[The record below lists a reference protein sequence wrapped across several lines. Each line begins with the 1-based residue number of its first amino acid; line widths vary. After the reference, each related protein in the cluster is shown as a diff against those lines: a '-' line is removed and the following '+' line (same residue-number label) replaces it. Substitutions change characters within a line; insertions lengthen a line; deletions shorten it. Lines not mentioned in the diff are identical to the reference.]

1 MSAYWRETDMVLF
14 TTTSSV
20 LKIMSERLFSKQ
32 MLCELSHI
40 SSLYKIPLFPHRIPC
55 SSRVRGL
62 TRVPQLVKG
71 RAGIHPIY
79 LTQDLF
85 ALLFLHRPHLH
96 GDPPK
101 ISDPRKPAWRVLE
114 AGAACVTLGSFI
126 PRGDRLLFISR
137 WPWWLRDSSLPTSSF
152 PTTAGSRRAPP
163 SKACFPVSSL
173 SLSGSCQSHP
183 GWEPTWW
190 QKHFVIFLRWPS
202 YSWCGVFIPGHSA
215 VIFIEQIFIKW

>member
-1 MSAYWRETDMVLF
+1 MPYICLCLPLLSYGLPSKMSAYWRETDMVLF

-32 MLCELSHI
+32 MLHELSRI
-40 SSLYKIPLFPHRIPC
+40 SSLYKIPFFPHRIPC

-62 TRVPQLVKG
+62 TRVPQLIKG
-71 RAGIHPIY
+71 RAGIHPAFY

-101 ISDPRKPAWRVLE
+101 ISDPRKPTWRVLE
-114 AGAACVTLGSFI
+114 VGAACVTLCSFI

-137 WPWWLRDSSLPTSSF
+137 
-152 PTTAGSRRAPP
+152 
-163 SKACFPVSSL
+163 
-173 SLSGSCQSHP
+173 
-183 GWEPTWW
+183 
-190 QKHFVIFLRWPS
+190 
-202 YSWCGVFIPGHSA
+202 
-215 VIFIEQIFIKW
+215 